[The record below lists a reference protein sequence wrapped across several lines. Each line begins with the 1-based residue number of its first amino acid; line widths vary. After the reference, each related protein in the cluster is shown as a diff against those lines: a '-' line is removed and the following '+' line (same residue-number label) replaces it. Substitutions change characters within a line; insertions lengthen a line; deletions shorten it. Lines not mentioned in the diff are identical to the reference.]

1 MEKERESGFKQLLAK
16 SMPTIRYAGKRIL
29 TLLPVALGIA
39 FILFMVIEQ
48 MPGDPAAALMDP
60 EKPWDQDLYIA
71 IQRQLGVDGPLHI
84 KFFRWLTNLAK
95 GNFGY
100 STMFGGQPIGP
111 HIATAIGNTFRVNLV
126 GYIIALALALVIGIK
141 AAVDRRSFFDNFWT
155 VFSLIGISMPSFFF
169 AMILIF
175 VFVINLGWLPF
186 NGMISP
192 NLPKDATQWMI
203 YKNMAYHMVLPVTVV
218 ALTSLPGLFR
228 YIRNSMLEVLNQD
241 YIRTARSKGLKDKV
255 VIYRHAFRN
264 ALIPIVTV
272 VGSMIPGLF
281 SGSVIVEGIFV
292 YPGIGQLL
300 IRAINMRDRN
310 VVVVLLVFFAVLQ
323 LLANLLVDLT
333 YSLVDPRI
341 RVGE

>member
-1 MEKERESGFKQLLAK
+1 
-16 SMPTIRYAGKRIL
+16 
-29 TLLPVALGIA
+29 
-39 FILFMVIEQ
+39 
-48 MPGDPAAALMDP
+48 MD
-60 EKPWDQDLYIA
+60 Y
-71 IQRQLGVDGPLHI
+71 
-84 KFFRWLTNLAK
+84 
-95 GNFGY
+95 
-100 STMFGGQPIGP
+100 
-111 HIATAIGNTFRVNLV
+111 
-126 GYIIALALALVIGIK
+126 
-141 AAVDRRSFFDNFWT
+141 
-155 VFSLIGISMPSFFF
+155 
-169 AMILIF
+169 
-175 VFVINLGWLPF
+175 
-186 NGMISP
+186 
-192 NLPKDATQWMI
+192 
-203 YKNMAYHMVLPVTVV
+203 
-218 ALTSLPGLFR
+218 
-228 YIRNSMLEVLNQD
+228 
-241 YIRTARSKGLKDKV
+241 GLKDKV